1 MIFISAK
8 NFNTDNYPMVKDN
21 NNLNHGLFVYLNLGG
36 DE

>member
-21 NNLNHGLFVYLNLGG
+21 NNLNHGLFVYLNPGG